1 MKSIIGWT
9 TLSLWSSCS
18 SHYPTR
24 TIIAS
29 ALCVSEDEEEERR
42 SNQTHIVWHS
52 TTAIEDDEDD
62 DDDPSLAPTM
72 MIRPKIPTIRCHVQT
87 MEDAKQEA
95 YQYLRDNM
103 MSLDRQYMTTLG
115 FHDDDSATSNTT
127 DGLANGLVQQVV
139 NVSLQ
144 AKIDFP
150 YTDALPISVW
160 QQYVLNYSHLNEG
173 RGNVRRLL
181 RDRLIEPLLLLSN
194 NSTNRSLAETV
205 LLINQHMWKMLAPA
219 NGGATAT
226 IRFVAGQT
234 PAIFDPL
241 SVLAFGYA
249 SCTGTSI
256 LFGEALRAAG
266 IPARVAG
273 TAAWNGQIANGNHN
287 WVEVYDHYSHGDGGK
302 GEWKFLEPSPGL
314 DRADSIDDD
323 PCSRWFCHPQQQM
336 GNGTMVYAAA
346 LERTMRDDADD
357 SLLYFPL
364 AWQWDCRAVPA
375 INRTDYY
382 RSVCSSCGGRG
393 EEEETNGR
401 HDGVSSSSSSS
412 SSQS

>member
-1 MKSIIGWT
+1 
-9 TLSLWSSCS
+9 
-18 SHYPTR
+18 
-24 TIIAS
+24 
-29 ALCVSEDEEEERR
+29 VSEDVEDERR
-42 SNQTHIVWHS
+42 SNQTHIVWH
-52 TTAIEDDEDD
+52 TNAAIEDDEDD
-62 DDDPSLAPTM
+62 DDHPLGSTM
-72 MIRPKIPTIRCHVQT
+72 MVRPKIPTSRCHVQT

-103 MSLDRQYMTTLG
+103 MSLDRQYMATLG
-115 FHDDDSATSNTT
+115 FHDDAATNTT

-144 AKIDFP
+144 AKIDFL

-194 NSTNRSLAETV
+194 NSTTTTNNRSLAEIV

-219 NGGATAT
+219 AGGTGAT

-234 PAIFDPL
+234 PAIFDPM

-256 LFGEALRAAG
+256 LFCEALRAAG

-273 TAAWNGQIANGNHN
+273 TAAWHGQIASGNHN
-287 WVEVYDHYSHGDGGK
+287 WVEVYDHCSQGAGGE

-346 LERTMRDDADD
+346 LERTTHNDDDADD
-357 SLLYFPL
+357 SLYFPL

-412 SSQS
+412 SQS